1 MRGLLPRA
9 CDAIPYSLM
18 IGWCFLAAA
27 CSTIHTPQPGSAP
40 VFRLDGLDQRG
51 FQSLIRRQ
59 DALIAKCQATNT
71 CDQAYFNRGLTA
83 LFEHRDSAI
92 THFQKVV
99 SLAPKG
105 KLSQASQAWVQLLR
119 AGSNAK
125 DGDSWMAA
133 HWNAQAIARER
144 ELLTLTVE
152 SLARELLVRQ
162 GELQQIA
169 SSKESDLSTVET
181 LQRELSERQK
191 KIEELAG
198 KKEPPRPGSDPAMVQ
213 ALQAQLEQR
222 DKKIEELT
230 NQLEALKRIDQEMR
244 EKARPVRPPAPPAP
258 LPLEGEPKP

>member
-1 MRGLLPRA
+1 MRSTCWLGRVMSHCLQ
-9 CDAIPYSLM
+9 IV
-18 IGWCFLAAA
+18 GWCFLMAA
-27 CSTIHTPQPGSAP
+27 CSTIHTPQPGSSP
-40 VFRLDGLDQRG
+40 VFRLDGFDQRG
-51 FQSLIRRQ
+51 FQSLVRRQ
-59 DALIAKCQATNT
+59 DGLIAKCQTTNT

-92 THFQKVV
+92 AHFQKVV
-99 SLAPKG
+99 SISPKG

-119 AGSNAK
+119 TGPTAQN
-125 DGDSWMAA
+125 GDSWVSA

-144 ELLTLTVE
+144 ELLTQTVE

-162 GELQQIA
+162 EELQQIA

-198 KKEPPRPGSDPAMVQ
+198 RKESARPGSDPAMVQ
-213 ALQAQLEQR
+213 VLQSQLEQR

-244 EKARPVRPPAPPAP
+244 EKARPARPPAPPAP

>member
-1 MRGLLPRA
+1 MRFIRHPSQVMLH
-9 CDAIPYSLM
+9 SLM
-18 IGWCFLAAA
+18 LGWCLLAAA

-51 FQSLIRRQ
+51 FQSLVRRQ
-59 DALIAKCQATNT
+59 DALIAKCSATNS

-92 THFQKVV
+92 SNFQKVV
-99 SLAPKG
+99 SIAPKG
-105 KLSQASQAWVQLLR
+105 KLAQVSQVWLQLLR
-119 AGSNAK
+119 SGPDAE
-125 DGDSWMAA
+125 DGDSWISA

-144 ELLTLTVE
+144 ELLNQAVE
-152 SLARELLVRQ
+152 SLARELLIRQ
-162 GELQQIA
+162 GEIQQIA

-244 EKARPVRPPAPPAP
+244 EKARPMRPPAPPAP
-258 LPLEGEPKP
+258 LPLEVEPKP

>member
-1 MRGLLPRA
+1 M
-9 CDAIPYSLM
+9 
-18 IGWCFLAAA
+18 
-27 CSTIHTPQPGSAP
+27 
-40 VFRLDGLDQRG
+40 
-51 FQSLIRRQ
+51 
-59 DALIAKCQATNT
+59 
-71 CDQAYFNRGLTA
+71 
-83 LFEHRDSAI
+83 
-92 THFQKVV
+92 
-99 SLAPKG
+99 
-105 KLSQASQAWVQLLR
+105 
-119 AGSNAK
+119 
-125 DGDSWMAA
+125 
-133 HWNAQAIARER
+133 
-144 ELLTLTVE
+144 
-152 SLARELLVRQ
+152 LVRQ

>member
-1 MRGLLPRA
+1 MRVICQSHQAMRGCL
-9 CDAIPYSLM
+9 I
-18 IGWCFLAAA
+18 ITGWCLIAVA

-40 VFRLDGLDQRG
+40 VFKLDGLDQRG
-51 FQSLIRRQ
+51 FQSLVRRQ

-92 THFQKVV
+92 SHFQKV
-99 SLAPKG
+99 LGIAPKG
-105 KLSQASQAWVQLLR
+105 KFSQASQVWIQLLR
-119 AGSNAK
+119 VGPNAS
-125 DGDSWMAA
+125 DGDSWMST
-133 HWNAQAIARER
+133 HWNAQGIAHER
-144 ELLTLTVE
+144 GLLTQTVE
-152 SLARELLVRQ
+152 SLARELLLRQ
-162 GELQQIA
+162 GEIQQIA

-191 KIEELAG
+191 KIEELVG

>member
-1 MRGLLPRA
+1 MRGLVSRA
-9 CDAIPYSLM
+9 CDAIAWSLM

-40 VFRLDGLDQRG
+40 VFRLEGVDQRG

-59 DALIAKCQATNT
+59 DVLVAKCQAANS
-71 CDQAYFNRGLTA
+71 CEQAYYNRGLTA

-92 THFQKVV
+92 AYFQKVV

-119 AGSNAK
+119 AGPYAK
-125 DGDSWMAA
+125 DGTSWMSA

-144 ELLTLTVE
+144 ELLAQALE

-162 GELQQIA
+162 GEIQQIA

-198 KKEPPRPGSDPAMVQ
+198 KKEPPRPGSDPALVQ